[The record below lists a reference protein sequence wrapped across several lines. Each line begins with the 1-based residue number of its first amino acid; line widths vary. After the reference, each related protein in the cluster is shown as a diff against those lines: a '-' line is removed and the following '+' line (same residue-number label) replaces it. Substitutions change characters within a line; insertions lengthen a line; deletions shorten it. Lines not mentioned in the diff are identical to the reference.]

1 MSRIEE
7 LFQDIAE
14 EFARGNRQEREYS
27 RSEIDTSDLIKDDA
41 LLLSTLAG
49 LGTAPVAVP
58 AWLSRFAA
66 GPLNKAYGAVGGD
79 MSKMIIPPLSKL
91 GRRFRNQDTPSSGA
105 RVGQDARREIIPP
118 LTKTGQRTTNR
129 GPRGNTNIDV
139 PANPPSAPP
148 PGTRNTGGL
157 TTTDQAMIKA
167 QQDQM
172 LKPRGTGD
180 FMLPKNP
187 RHRAKEVEKVIWN
200 KDRFPKQSD
209 RIANR
214 RPANAEEVNM
224 IKAQDEGIM
233 NTSPGKSYM
242 EELGDLRRLEQ
253 QTNRKNILQNRVA
266 TKQAQQ
272 DLGELVDM
280 EVFFKEQAELAELT
294 KLLD

>member
-49 LGTAPVAVP
+49 LGTAPVAGP
-58 AWLSRFAA
+58 AWLANFTSRAA
-66 GPLNKAYGAVGGD
+66 APLNKMYGAVGGD
-79 MSKMIIPPLSKL
+79 MSKMIIPPLSKV
-91 GRRFRNQDTPSSGA
+91 GRRFRNQDTPSSSGA
-105 RVGQDARREIIPP
+105 RVGQDARQEIIPP

-139 PANPPSAPP
+139 PTQRQLPLENA
-148 PGTRNTGGL
+148 RNTGGVSD
-157 TTTDQAMIKA
+157 TERAM
-167 QQDQM
+167 
-172 LKPRGTGD
+172 LE
-180 FMLPKNP
+180 FMVPKNA
-187 RHRAKEVEKVIWN
+187 RHRAREVEKVIWN

-209 RIANR
+209 RIAKS

-224 IKAQDEGIM
+224 IKAQEEGIM

-242 EELGDLRRLEQ
+242 DELGDLRVLEQ

-272 DLGELVDM
+272 DAGELVDM
-280 EVFFKEQAELAELT
+280 KVFFKEQAELAELT